1 MPIQNLSV
9 LRGMGRH
16 PQHLRIFFTGHA
28 GVPHGAVE
36 IAGIAAVEQ
45 DGLVKISVY
54 GDLAGQ
60 HINKL
65 FALMLQERRKFP
77 QAARLDAGEQRH
89 EALVAQIGTQ
99 RHREVDVLLLAPSA
113 SSNSLIW

>member
-45 DGLVKISVY
+45 DV
-54 GDLAGQ
+54 
-60 HINKL
+60 
-65 FALMLQERRKFP
+65 
-77 QAARLDAGEQRH
+77 
-89 EALVAQIGTQ
+89 EALQGADRIFSGGLGK
-99 RHREVDVLLLAPSA
+99 E
-113 SSNSLIW
+113 